1 MDLYNP
7 DKSFINLKPIKMKKL
22 SKNEMTKMSK
32 NELSNVK
39 GGGVG
44 LPYGDCDYWCG
55 HDVALIPIVC
65 RCTETSHTN

>member
-7 DKSFINLKPIKMKKL
+7 GKSFINLKPIKMKKL

-39 GGGVG
+39 GGTV
-44 LPYGDCDYWCG
+44 LRANCDFWCG
-55 HDVALIPIVC
+55 HDVALIPSVC